1 MLLFTAYIPRG
12 VFVRILRE
20 NPELHGAKLRF
31 LQFLCIAERVTVRGT
46 AFFSR
51 AVNSNYLTAVRRT
64 VSERLQRIRN
74 RMRFNMEI
82 NDILKLIEAVSE
94 HGLTSFVLEENGS
107 KISMKKEKEVITVT
121 AAPAVIAPAAADARD
136 ISGTAP
142 SGPAGYMAPA
152 VSAAGTEMSRSE
164 SIGSD
169 KVVTSPLVGTF
180 YNAASPDSDAFVSVG
195 DTVKKGQVLGIIEA
209 MKLMNEI
216 ESEYDGVVEAVLV
229 NNEEVVEYG
238 QPLFRIR

>member
-1 MLLFTAYIPRG
+1 
-12 VFVRILRE
+12 
-20 NPELHGAKLRF
+20 
-31 LQFLCIAERVTVRGT
+31 
-46 AFFSR
+46 
-51 AVNSNYLTAVRRT
+51 
-64 VSERLQRIRN
+64 
-74 RMRFNMEI
+74 
-82 NDILKLIEAVSE
+82 
-94 HGLTSFVLEENGS
+94 
-107 KISMKKEKEVITVT
+107 
-121 AAPAVIAPAAADARD
+121 
-136 ISGTAP
+136 
-142 SGPAGYMAPA
+142 
-152 VSAAGTEMSRSE
+152 MSRSE

-169 KVVTSPLVGTF
+169 KVVASPLVGTF

>member
-1 MLLFTAYIPRG
+1 
-12 VFVRILRE
+12 
-20 NPELHGAKLRF
+20 
-31 LQFLCIAERVTVRGT
+31 
-46 AFFSR
+46 
-51 AVNSNYLTAVRRT
+51 
-64 VSERLQRIRN
+64 
-74 RMRFNMEI
+74 MRFNMEI

-107 KISMKKEKEVITVT
+107 KISMKKEVITVT

>member
-1 MLLFTAYIPRG
+1 
-12 VFVRILRE
+12 
-20 NPELHGAKLRF
+20 
-31 LQFLCIAERVTVRGT
+31 
-46 AFFSR
+46 
-51 AVNSNYLTAVRRT
+51 
-64 VSERLQRIRN
+64 
-74 RMRFNMEI
+74 MEI

-121 AAPAVIAPAAADARD
+121 AAPAGIAPAAADARD

>member
-1 MLLFTAYIPRG
+1 
-12 VFVRILRE
+12 
-20 NPELHGAKLRF
+20 
-31 LQFLCIAERVTVRGT
+31 
-46 AFFSR
+46 
-51 AVNSNYLTAVRRT
+51 
-64 VSERLQRIRN
+64 
-74 RMRFNMEI
+74 MEI

-216 ESEYDGVVEAVLV
+216 ESEYDGVFEAVLV

>member
-1 MLLFTAYIPRG
+1 
-12 VFVRILRE
+12 
-20 NPELHGAKLRF
+20 
-31 LQFLCIAERVTVRGT
+31 
-46 AFFSR
+46 
-51 AVNSNYLTAVRRT
+51 
-64 VSERLQRIRN
+64 
-74 RMRFNMEI
+74 MEI

-216 ESEYDGVVEAVLV
+216 ESEYDGVVEAVLD
-229 NNEEVVEYG
+229 NNEDVVEYG
-238 QPLFRIR
+238 QPLFSMK